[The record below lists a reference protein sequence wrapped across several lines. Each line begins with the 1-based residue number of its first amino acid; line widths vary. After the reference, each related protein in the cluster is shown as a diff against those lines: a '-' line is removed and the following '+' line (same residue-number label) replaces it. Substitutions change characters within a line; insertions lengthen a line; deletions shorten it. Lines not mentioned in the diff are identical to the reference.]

1 MFWVKLLIIGVFS
14 FTALSI
20 FTFHGIAL
28 YYAVINAIKRKY

>member
-20 FTFHGIAL
+20 FTFHGIVL
-28 YYAVINAIKRKY
+28 CYAVMNMIKRK